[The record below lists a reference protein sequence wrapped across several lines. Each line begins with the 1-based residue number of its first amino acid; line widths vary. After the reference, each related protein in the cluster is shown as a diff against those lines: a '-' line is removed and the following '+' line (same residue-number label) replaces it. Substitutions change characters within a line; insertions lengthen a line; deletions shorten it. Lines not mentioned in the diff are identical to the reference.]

1 MIQDQQIYNDAL
13 TNLNN
18 RRHLNH
24 FLEERLSKASPE
36 RPVTVYMIDINGFK
50 SINDRFGHVEGDN
63 ALRFFADVFRDVGS
77 RYNAFI
83 ARYGGDEFSLVF
95 DSASVKAE
103 AVVEALNQ
111 EIAEKQKTA
120 NGVSHQYVLT
130 LSIGY
135 YASTSNEM
143 SSDEAFACAD
153 KGFYLQKKA
162 WHKQN
167 DVLLSSCRNP
177 HLIWRIILRLWN
189 RLLF

>member
-83 ARYGGDEFSLVF
+83 ARYGGDEFSLVL
-95 DSASVKAE
+95 DSASVKPE

-111 EIAEKQKTA
+111 EIAEKQKR
-120 NGVSHQYVLT
+120 LM
-130 LSIGY
+130 
-135 YASTSNEM
+135 ASPINM
-143 SSDEAFACAD
+143 
-153 KGFYLQKKA
+153 Y
-162 WHKQN
+162 
-167 DVLLSSCRNP
+167 
-177 HLIWRIILRLWN
+177 
-189 RLLF
+189 